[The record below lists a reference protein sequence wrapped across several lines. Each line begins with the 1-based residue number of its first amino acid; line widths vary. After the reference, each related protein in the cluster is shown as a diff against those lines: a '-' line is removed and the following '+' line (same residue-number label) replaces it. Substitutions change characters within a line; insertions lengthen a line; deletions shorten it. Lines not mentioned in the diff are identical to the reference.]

1 MNRETGDRGQVT
13 GFKVGTGSLPVR
25 VRKTDRA
32 EADGR
37 ASRPYPWRSWLT
49 LGLIALSGCE
59 RKSAT
64 LSGATPPGN
73 PPAAAPAAS
82 GTASA
87 VTAYGYQVVD
97 VRPHDPEAFTQGLFF
112 LKGVLFES
120 TGLNGHSSLRRV
132 DLQTG
137 RVLQKLDVS
146 AQYFAEGMTILD
158 GKIYQLTW
166 QNQKGFVYDLESFAL
181 KREFTYT
188 GEGWGLT
195 TDGHSL
201 IMSDGTNQIRFLDP
215 ATFQVTRTIQVLDHG
230 APLPRLN
237 ELEYVKGEIFANIWQ
252 TQSVVRIN
260 PADGTVT
267 GMIDF
272 SGLLAPSDYRGNT
285 DVLNGIAYDP
295 AGDRLFVTG
304 KNWPKLFE
312 VRLHPK

>member
-1 MNRETGDRGQVT
+1 MNRETGDGGQGT
-13 GFKVGTGSLPVR
+13 GFKVGTGGPPVR
-25 VRKTDRA
+25 VQRTDKA
-32 EADGR
+32 KADR
-37 ASRPYPWRSWLT
+37 RPARPYLWRTWLA
-49 LGLIALSGCE
+49 LGLVALAGCEKKSAALSAAT
-59 RKSAT
+59 SAT
-64 LSGATPPGN
+64 QPPIAT
-73 PPAAAPAAS
+73 AAASNTPV
-82 GTASA
+82 

-97 VRPHDPEAFTQGLFF
+97 VRPHDPEAFTQGLVFF
-112 LKGVLFES
+112 KGVLFES
-120 TGLNGHSSLRRV
+120 TGLNGRSSLRRV

-137 RVLQKLDVS
+137 RVLQKIDVS

-158 GKIYQLTW
+158 GRVYQLTW
-166 QNQKGFVYDLESFAL
+166 QSQKGFVYDLGTFQL
-181 KREFTYT
+181 QREFTYT

-215 ATFQVTRTIQVLDHG
+215 ATFRVTRTIPVLDHG

-260 PADGTVT
+260 PENGTVT

-285 DVLNGIAYDP
+285 DVLNGIAYDS
-295 AGDRLFVTG
+295 AGDRLFITG

-312 VRLHPK
+312 VRLQPK

>member
-1 MNRETGDRGQVT
+1 MNLVQA
-13 GFKVGTGSLPVR
+13 GTGGSPVR
-25 VRKTDRA
+25 VRGTNAADTDGPSA
-32 EADGR
+32 
-37 ASRPYPWRSWLT
+37 RPYPWRTWLVF
-49 LGLIALSGCE
+49 GLIALTGCE
-59 RKSAT
+59 RKSTA
-64 LSGATPPGN
+64 LSGATPASN
-73 PPAAAPAAS
+73 PPAAAAS
-82 GTASA
+82 AGAGASA
-87 VTAYGYQVVD
+87 VAAVPVVATYGYQVVD
-97 VRPHDPEAFTQGLFF
+97 VRPHDPGAFTQGLVF
-112 LKGVLFES
+112 LQGVLFES

-137 RVLQKLDVS
+137 RVLQKIDVS

-166 QNQKGFVYDLESFAL
+166 QSQKGFVYDLETFAL

-215 ATFQVTRTIQVLDHG
+215 ATFRVTRTIQVLDHG

-237 ELEYVKGEIFANIWQ
+237 ELEYVKGEIYANIWQ
-252 TQSVVRIN
+252 TQSVARIN

-272 SGLLAPSDYRGNT
+272 SGLLAPSDYRTNT

>member
-1 MNRETGDRGQVT
+1 VT
-13 GFKVGTGSLPVR
+13 
-25 VRKTDRA
+25 
-32 EADGR
+32 DGP
-37 ASRPYPWRSWLT
+37 AARPYLRRTWRTWLAV
-49 LGLIALSGCE
+49 GLIALAGCE

-64 LSGATPPGN
+64 LS
-73 PPAAAPAAS
+73 AAAPASTPPAAVVA
-82 GTASA
+82 GAATPA

-97 VRPHDPEAFTQGLFF
+97 VRPHDREAFTQGLVF
-112 LKGVLFES
+112 LQGVFFES
-120 TGLNGHSSLRRV
+120 TGLNGRSSLRRV
-132 DLQTG
+132 DPQTG
-137 RVLQKLDVS
+137 RVLQKIDVS

-166 QNQKGFVYDLESFAL
+166 QSQKGFVYDLETFARQ
-181 KREFTYT
+181 REFSYT

-215 ATFQVTRTIQVLDHG
+215 STFRVTRTIQVLDHG

-260 PADGTVT
+260 PTDGTVT

-272 SGLLAPSDYRGNT
+272 SGLLAPSDYDRNT

>member
-1 MNRETGDRGQVT
+1 MTQHPR
-13 GFKVGTGSLPVR
+13 VGTGGPPVCFGS
-25 VRKTDRA
+25 VDRSNP
-32 EADGR
+32 DGR
-37 ASRPYPWRSWLT
+37 PARPYPWVTWLAV
-49 LGLIALSGCE
+49 GLLALAGCA
-59 RKSAT
+59 RKSSALAAAT
-64 LSGATPPGN
+64 TAPTP
-73 PPAAAPAAS
+73 PPAAAAGSPAAAP
-82 GTASA
+82 TAA
-87 VTAYGYQVVD
+87 AYGYQVVD
-97 VRPHDPEAFTQGLFF
+97 VRPHDREAFTQGLVF
-112 LKGVLFES
+112 LKGVFFES
-120 TGLNGHSSLRRV
+120 TGLNGRSSLRRV
-132 DLQTG
+132 DPLTG
-137 RVLQKLDVS
+137 RVLQKVDVA

-158 GKIYQLTW
+158 GRIYQLTW
-166 QNQKGFVYDLESFAL
+166 QSQKGFVYDLETFARQ
-181 KREFTYT
+181 REFSYT

-215 ATFQVTRTIQVLDHG
+215 ATFRVTRTIQVLDHG

-237 ELEYVKGEIFANIWQ
+237 ELEYVKGEILANIWQ
-252 TQSVVRIN
+252 TQSVARIN

-272 SGLLAPSDYRGNT
+272 SGLLAPSDYDRNT